1 MSTHLIASTV
11 LMGLVLGVIYLGIAR
26 LDRQERQQTAAALP
40 ATRSEAT
47 VGRLSKTADDPAE
60 LGAIFVVLVLAVGA
74 VTLVSVGGAPGRL
87 PGGFGMLVALLG
99 LLVTGFLF
107 LGSYVVVRQ
116 HGLGRAQG
124 VAVGLFGVG
133 GVGILVVA
141 ANLVFEFV

>member
-26 LDRQERQQTAAALP
+26 LDRRERQETAATLP

-60 LGAIFVVLVLAVGA
+60 LGAIFVLLVLAVGA
-74 VTLVSVGGAPGRL
+74 VTLASVGGAPDLL
-87 PGGFGMLVALLG
+87 PGASGIVVVLLG

-133 GVGILVVA
+133 SVGILVVA
-141 ANLVFEFV
+141 ANLVFGFV